1 MTGIRKLIWVS
12 WFIGTGLIVLSYLRL
27 VNNEVGM
34 YGLVIS
40 SIAWMLSAATSN
52 QSHDPE

>member
-27 VNNEVGM
+27 VNNEAGM
-34 YGLVIS
+34 YGVVIS
-40 SIAWMLSAATSN
+40 SIAWMISEATSK